1 MTPLAL
7 RGAGSARLA
16 ALGVPRVLVDL
27 AGYGLVSVVALACDW
42 GLLVGLSALGLPYL
56 AASTISFT
64 VGMAVAYALSI
75 RFVFPTRRAVSREAE
90 AGGFFAV
97 GFFAVGFVGL
107 VITQLLLFVLVS
119 KLGLAVALAKAPT
132 TAVVFLFNFGCR
144 RGLVFARSAAASTS

>member
-7 RGAGSARLA
+7 RAAGSARLA

-97 GFFAVGFVGL
+97 GFVGL

>member
-97 GFFAVGFVGL
+97 GFVGL